1 MLISSNLLNFVLR
14 NGDDRLILSHR
25 LAELCGHAP
34 ILEEDIALTNIA
46 LDVLGQAILFY
57 KYAAELENNGKTE
70 DYYAYKR
77 NEREFKNLLLV
88 EQPNEDFA
96 YVIARQFYFDTYEYF
111 FYEELINSKDKQLSA
126 IAEKSIKETKY
137 HLRHS
142 SQWMLYL
149 GDGTEESHNRLTNAC
164 NYLWM
169 YTGEMFQNQDEDL
182 PLIEQGIIPDLNK
195 IKPKWIDAVSKVK
208 EEAQLGK
215 YDPNSFMQKGGRLG
229 NHTEYLGHILSEMQ
243 YLTRAYP
250 EAKW

>member
-1 MLISSNLLNFVLR
+1 MTSSNLLNFVIR

-77 NEREFKNLLLV
+77 NEREFKNLLLL

-149 GDGTEESHNRLTNAC
+149 GDGTEESHNRLINAC

-195 IKPKWIDAVSKVK
+195 IKLKWIDSVTKIK
-208 EEAQLGK
+208 EQALLGK
-215 YDPNSFMQKGGRLG
+215 YDPNSFMQKGGRQG

-250 EAKW
+250 NAKW